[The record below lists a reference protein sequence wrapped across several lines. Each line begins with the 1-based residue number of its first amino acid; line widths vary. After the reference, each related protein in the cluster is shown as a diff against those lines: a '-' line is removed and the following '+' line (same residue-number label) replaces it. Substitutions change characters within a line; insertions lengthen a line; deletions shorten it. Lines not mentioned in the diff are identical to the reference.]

1 LGPQHFRLYSRPMNS
16 SLKVHLALFT
26 VSLLYGAT
34 FTIAKQVMPE
44 FVKPAAFILMRVS
57 VAAVLM
63 FIFHSIFIK
72 KRITDWKDIVQLCI
86 SALFGVAFNML
97 LFFKGLS
104 ITTPINGAVLMMFTP
119 IFVVVFAAL
128 YLKEKITVWKAA
140 GVFIAAFGAILL
152 MGGTRFNFSAG
163 TVLGDIMVAAN
174 AIIYA
179 FYLVYA
185 KSLMT
190 KYHPLT
196 VTMWSFVFGWFV
208 VLPFAAGEFTEIAFA
223 SFTPTVWAC
232 VAFVTVGST
241 FLTYV
246 LNAYALR
253 KASSSLVGS
262 YIYLQ
267 PVLATLVAVASGKDA
282 LTLEK
287 LFFILVIFSGVY
299 LVSRKK
305 AISEKPPV
313 HAE

>member
-1 LGPQHFRLYSRPMNS
+1 MNAN
-16 SLKVHLALFT
+16 LKVHLALFT
-26 VSLLYGAT
+26 VSLIYGAT
-34 FTIAKQVMPE
+34 FTIAKQVMPAYVQP
-44 FVKPAAFILMRVS
+44 FAFILMRVS
-57 VAAVLM
+57 VAAVLI

-72 KRITDWKDIVQLCI
+72 RKITDWRDMKQLFV

-104 ITTPINGAVLMMFTP
+104 ITTPINGAVLMMNTP

-128 YLKEKITVWKAA
+128 YLKEKITSQKVM
-140 GVFIAAFGAILL
+140 GILIAALGAVLL
-152 MGGTRFNFSAG
+152 MGGSNFNFSG
-163 TVLGDIMVAAN
+163 QTVWGDVMVTAN

-185 KSLMT
+185 KSLMQ

-196 VTMWSFVFGWFV
+196 VTMWSFLFGWLV
-208 VLPFAAGEFTEIAFA
+208 VLPFGAGEFMEIDFA
-223 SFTPTVWAC
+223 SFTPKIWLF

-267 PVLATLVAVASGKDA
+267 PVLATLIAIISGKDM
-282 LTLEK
+282 LTFEK
-287 LFFILVIFSGVY
+287 LIYISVIFCGVF
-299 LVSRKK
+299 LVSWKK
-305 AISEKPPV
+305 NQVETQP
-313 HAE
+313 E